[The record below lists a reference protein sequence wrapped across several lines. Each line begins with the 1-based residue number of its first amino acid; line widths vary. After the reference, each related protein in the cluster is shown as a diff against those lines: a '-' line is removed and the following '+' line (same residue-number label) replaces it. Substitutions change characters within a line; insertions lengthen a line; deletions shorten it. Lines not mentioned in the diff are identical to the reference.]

1 MFGGLFFYH
10 NGEIVDP
17 AVQTDTPPPRHML
30 VTGVGRGG
38 TTAAACMIEALGFTA
53 EGANL
58 YRESKHLFEYIR
70 DGNGAAAA
78 EHLKSWSAGEDRM
91 FWKDPKIWIPGFDPF
106 LSMIPDDI
114 GVLVIV
120 RDPLNIAARNAA
132 LRSADLLAETLA
144 AAKSTVKLVG
154 RMPVL
159 TKGSAIVMS
168 YEKLMLNTAEVVG
181 EIARYLGITSQ
192 EAIAKAIT
200 MIEPTPS
207 FYQGQFDNH
216 IGRKTETAETASA
229 PSPAAVAGSQDSAAD
244 VVAAQ
249 QDDTPPAAPE
259 IADAVDTPAVP
270 AAAPSKTTLA
280 PAPASAPAQPA
291 QSERH
296 GGGKRARRRGK
307 RK

>member
-17 AVQTDTPPPRHML
+17 AVQTETPPPRHML

-38 TTAAACMIEALGFTA
+38 TTAAACMIEALGFKA

-78 EHLKSWSAGEDRM
+78 EHLKSWSTSEDRM
-91 FWKDPKIWIPGFDPF
+91 FWKDPKIWVPTFDPF

-132 LRSADLLAETLA
+132 LRSADILAETLA
-144 AAKSTVKLVG
+144 AAKSTVKLVS

-159 TKGSAIVMS
+159 TKRSAIVMS
-168 YEKLMLNTAEVVG
+168 YEKLMLNTAEVVN
-181 EIARYLGITSQ
+181 EIARYLGITSE

-207 FYQGQFDNH
+207 FYQGQFDSH
-216 IGRKTETAETASA
+216 ISRKTETPATSTTPPPA
-229 PSPAAVAGSQDSAAD
+229 PSPPPSPAPPEASADDAKADPAPPVADDAATVAEVPVKPASSAPK
-244 VVAAQ
+244 
-249 QDDTPPAAPE
+249 PPA
-259 IADAVDTPAVP
+259 
-270 AAAPSKTTLA
+270 PSA
-280 PAPASAPAQPA
+280 
-291 QSERH
+291 RH
-296 GGGKRARRRGK
+296 GGGKRARRR